1 MPSADVDRT
10 RHEPWPPLPYDEWT
24 ETLETLHRWTQIVG
38 KIALAQKPFLNEWW
52 NVAFPLTA
60 RGMTTGIMPAVGGTL
75 EIDFDFV
82 EHRLDLRRGDG
93 QTRTLP
99 LRAQSVAA
107 FYRDVMAALAALG
120 TTVTIDPRTVE
131 LPVVERL
138 DQDET
143 HASYDPDAAN
153 RWQRVMLETALVM
166 QRFRTPF
173 VGKSSPI
180 HFFWGSF
187 DLCTTRFSGRSA
199 TVPASAPRFYQL
211 AEDQENFTC
220 GFWPGNPTMS
230 GLTLAEPAFY
240 AYGYPEPPGC
250 RAAPVQ
256 PQGAA
261 FGLDFGEFLLPYDD
275 VRAAP
280 DPDAAVLSFF
290 QSTYDVVANLGA
302 WDRAELERPAAER
315 ER

>member
-1 MPSADVDRT
+1 MPTTDADDALSER
-10 RHEPWPPLPYDEWT
+10 WPPLPYAEWAD
-24 ETLETLHRWTQIVG
+24 TLETIHRWTQIVG

-60 RGMTTGIMPAVGGTL
+60 RGLTTGVMPAAGGAV

-82 EHRLDLRRGDG
+82 DHRLDLRRHDG
-93 QTRTLP
+93 ETRTLP
-99 LRAQSVAA
+99 LRPQSVAA
-107 FYRDVMAALAALG
+107 FYRDVMAALADLG

-143 HASYDPDAAN
+143 HASYDPEAAN
-153 RWQRVMLETALVM
+153 RWRQVMLATALVM

-187 DLCTTRFSGRSA
+187 DLCTTRFSGRPA

-220 GFWPGNPTMS
+220 GFWPGNPTMT
-230 GLTLAEPAFY
+230 GLTLAKPAFY

-250 RAAPVQ
+250 RDAPVQ
-256 PQGAA
+256 PKGAA
-261 FGLDFGEFLLPYDD
+261 YGLDFGEFLLPYDD
-275 VRAAP
+275 VREAA
-280 DPDAAVLSFF
+280 DPDAAVLAFF
-290 QSTYDVVANLGA
+290 QSTYDVVANLGG
-302 WDRAELERPAAER
+302 WDRTALERQTSTT
-315 ER
+315 